1 MTGKLDQHMLSRY
14 YLSLFLFV
22 IIVSKTYSQ
31 TYENGAVSSA
41 HRLATEAGVD
51 ILRRGGNAIDA
62 SVGVG
67 FVLAVV
73 YPQAGNIGGGGFM
86 VMHLKDGRNTSIDYR
101 EKAPLL
107 AGRNMFL
114 DVNGNIIE
122 GLSTIG
128 SLAAGVPGS
137 VAGMLYALE
146 KYGTMDR
153 SSILKYAIDIADT
166 GFVVEERL
174 AGTINSYRKDFDKF
188 GGSKA
193 VFGQGLTAGE
203 IFVQKE
209 LAETLRKI
217 ADEGRDGFYKGRT
230 AQLIVEEMKISNGII
245 SHEDLESYEPKERNV
260 MKGTYK
266 GYEIISMGPP
276 SSGGIS
282 LIYLLNILENFDLR
296 TMGYASSGTVQ
307 LMTEA
312 MRRVYADRSEF
323 MGDVDFVNVPWDI
336 LTSKVYAER
345 RMQDFTPGTASS
357 SSEIS
362 PGDAYYRESD
372 QTTHY
377 SVADRSGNLVS
388 TTTTLNDV
396 FGNKVVV
403 TGAGFLLN
411 NEMDDF
417 SSKPGTPNIY
427 GLVGNEANAIEP
439 GKRMLSSMT
448 PTIIFKDNKPFLILG
463 SPGGGRIITTVL
475 QAFLNLAE
483 HGMTLQEAIDL
494 PRIHHQWLPDEIQF
508 EKDFGSDLTRSGLKK
523 MGYTTKD
530 ISDFGRVDAIMF
542 DENGTM
548 TAHTD
553 KRGYGFS
560 SGF

>member
-1 MTGKLDQHMLSRY
+1 MIGKLKEYILKRF
-14 YLSLFLFV
+14 YLNVFLL
-22 IIVSKTYSQ
+22 IISFGQSYSQ
-31 TYENGAVSSA
+31 TYENGAVSSS

-51 ILRRGGNAIDA
+51 ILKRGGNAIDA

-86 VMHLKDGRNTSIDYR
+86 VMHLKDGNNTSIDYR

-114 DVNGNIIE
+114 DANGNIID
-122 GLSTIG
+122 GLSTLG

-153 SSILKYAIDIADT
+153 ASILKYAIDIADT
-166 GFVVEERL
+166 GFVLEERL
-174 AGTINSYRKDFDKF
+174 AAAINSYRKDFDKF
-188 GGSKA
+188 FGSKA
-193 VFGQGLTAGE
+193 IFGQGLNAGE
-203 IFVQKE
+203 LFIQKE
-209 LAETLRKI
+209 LAETLRRI
-217 ADEGRDGFYKGRT
+217 AIEGRDGFYKGKT
-230 AQLIVEEMKISNGII
+230 AQLIVDEMKISNGII
-245 SHEDLESYEPKERNV
+245 SYEDLETYEPKERSV
-260 MKGTYK
+260 MKGSYK

-282 LIYLLNILENFDLR
+282 LIYLLNILENFDLSS
-296 TMGYASSGTVQ
+296 MGYASVESVQ

-345 RMQDFTPGTASS
+345 RMQDFTPGMASS
-357 SSEIS
+357 SAVIS

-396 FGNKVVV
+396 FGNKVIV

-417 SSKPGTPNIY
+417 SSKPGTANMY

-448 PTIIFKDNKPFLILG
+448 PTIIFKNNKPFLIVG

-475 QAFLNLAE
+475 QTFLNITE
-483 HGMTLQEAIDL
+483 HGKTLQEAIDL
-494 PRIHHQWLPDEIQF
+494 PRFHHQWLPDEIQF
-508 EKDFGSDLTRSGLKK
+508 EKDFGSDLTRSDLKK
-523 MGYTTKD
+523 MGYTIKD
-530 ISDFGRVDAIMF
+530 ISDFGRVDAIML
-542 DENGTM
+542 DENGNM

-553 KRGYGFS
+553 MRGYGFS

>member
-1 MTGKLDQHMLSRY
+1 MIGKLDQYILNRY
-14 YLSLFLFV
+14 YLSLLFFV
-22 IIVSKTYSQ
+22 TLVSQAYSQ

-114 DVNGNIIE
+114 DVNGNIID

-153 SSILKYAIDIADT
+153 ASVLKYAIDIADT
-166 GFVVEERL
+166 GFVAEERL
-174 AGTINSYRKDFDKF
+174 AGAINSYRKDFEKF

-203 IFVQKE
+203 IFVQKD

-282 LIYLLNILENFDLR
+282 LIYMLNILENFDLR
-296 TMGYASSGTVQ
+296 TMGYASVESVQ

-357 SSEIS
+357 SAVIS

-377 SVADRSGNLVS
+377 SVADKSGNLVS

-448 PTIIFKDNKPFLILG
+448 PTIIFKNNKPYLILG

-475 QAFLNLAE
+475 QTFLNIAE
-483 HGMTLQEAIDL
+483 HGKTLQEAIDL
-494 PRIHHQWLPDEIQF
+494 PRFHHQWLPDEIQF
-508 EKDFGSDLTRSGLKK
+508 EKDLGSDLTRSDLKK

>member
-1 MTGKLDQHMLSRY
+1 MIGKLKQYILSRSF
-14 YLSLFLFV
+14 LSVFIFLVLFNPAF
-22 IIVSKTYSQ
+22 SQ
-31 TYENGAVSSA
+31 TYENGAVSSS

-51 ILRRGGNAIDA
+51 ILKRGGNAIDA

-86 VMHLKDGRNTSIDYR
+86 VMHLKDGTNTSIDYR

-114 DVNGNIIE
+114 DVNGNIVD

-153 SSILKYAIDIADT
+153 ASILKYAIDIADT
-166 GFVVEERL
+166 GFVIEERL
-174 AGTINSYRKDFDKF
+174 AEAVKSYKRDFDKF
-188 GGSKA
+188 VGSKA
-193 VFGQGLTAGE
+193 IFGQGLIAGE
-203 IFVQKE
+203 LFIQKE
-209 LAETLRKI
+209 LAETLRRI

-230 AQLIVEEMKISNGII
+230 AQLIVDEMKISNGII
-245 SHEDLESYEPKERNV
+245 SYEDLESYEPKERSV
-260 MKGTYK
+260 MKGSYK
-266 GYEIISMGPP
+266 GFEIISMGPP

-296 TMGYASSGTVQ
+296 STGYASVESVQ

-323 MGDVDFVNVPWDI
+323 MGDIDFVNVPWDI

-345 RMQDFTPGTASS
+345 RMQDFTPGMASS
-357 SSEIS
+357 SAVIN

-396 FGNKVVV
+396 FGNKVIV

-417 SSKPGTPNIY
+417 SSKPGTANMY

-448 PTIIFKDNKPFLILG
+448 PTIIFRDNKPFLIVG

-475 QAFLNLAE
+475 QTFLNITE
-483 HGMTLQEAIDL
+483 HGKTLQEAIDL
-494 PRIHHQWLPDEIQF
+494 PRFHHQWLPDEIQF
-508 EKDFGSDLTRSGLKK
+508 EDNFGSDLTRSELKQ
-523 MGYTTKD
+523 MGYTIKD
-530 ISDFGRVDAIMF
+530 ISDFGRVDAIML